1 MMNYS
6 KPYENIR
13 RRRRRRRKK
22 EKELIVTGS
31 VQLELSPRLQ
41 FNIS

>member
-13 RRRRRRRKK
+13 RRRRRRKK
-22 EKELIVTGS
+22 KRVDCHWQCAVRAE
-31 VQLELSPRLQ
+31 PR
-41 FNIS
+41 ITI

>member
-13 RRRRRRRKK
+13 RRRRRRKK
-22 EKELIVTGS
+22 RVDCHWQCAVRAE
-31 VQLELSPRLQ
+31 PR
-41 FNIS
+41 ITI

>member
-6 KPYENIR
+6 KPYENI